1 MVHILAHGASEW
13 FIGACSIVASE
24 QGKSNSMNKPNLL
37 LITVAASFGF
47 FVTQLD
53 VTIVNVALDAIGQA
67 FAAPTAQL
75 QWVVD
80 AYILALA
87 AMLLS
92 AGAIADR
99 VGPRRAFV
107 AGLLLFGLAS
117 AACGCAPG
125 PVSLILAR
133 VAQGAAGALL
143 IPPSLALIAHAAP
156 NDGKGGDDR
165 KRASAVGWWT
175 AAGGVSIAAGP
186 VLGGLLVETL
196 GWRWVFFVN
205 LPVCVLGAILTLV
218 VAPPT
223 PAKPKVP
230 FDIPGQ
236 VLAVAAVTLLVGGL
250 IEGSHRSWSPETLIA
265 LVAGLLFAVA
275 FVLFER
281 RAQHPAMPL
290 AAFRK
295 RPAWTAVVVGSAL
308 NFTYYGMIFVLGLY
322 MLRILHWAP
331 GKAGIAFLPLTA
343 TFIVSNLLSG
353 GLVARFGARTVTTT
367 GVLIAAFGYAL
378 TARLGA
384 DSGMLEMLPGFAL
397 IPGGMGLAIPAV
409 TSGLLA
415 SVDRHDAGAASG
427 TLNACRQVGG
437 AAGVAIC
444 GALASV
450 EIVSGL
456 RISGL
461 LAALLL
467 VAAAVLAARGMAVR
481 VQRSA

>member
-1 MVHILAHGASEW
+1 MA
-13 FIGACSIVASE
+13 ACSIAATDR
-24 QGKSNSMNKPNLL
+24 GKSRTMSNSLAPSGRLP
-37 LITVAASFGF
+37 LITAAASFGF

-67 FAAPTAQL
+67 FDAPTAQL

-92 AGAIADR
+92 AGAIGDR

-107 AGLLLFGLAS
+107 LGLVLFGLTS
-117 AACGCAPG
+117 AACGFAASPLM
-125 PVSLILAR
+125 LILAR

-143 IPPSLALIAHAAP
+143 IPPSLALIAHAAH
-156 NDGKGGDDR
+156 GDDR

-205 LPVCVLGAILTLV
+205 LPVCAIGAVLTLL

-230 FDIPGQ
+230 FDVPGQ
-236 VLAVAAVTLLVGGL
+236 ALAVAAVSLLVGGL
-250 IEGSHRSWSPETLIA
+250 IEGGHRGWGGAPLLA
-265 LVAGLLFAVA
+265 LVAGVVLAA
-275 FVLFER
+275 GFVLVER
-281 RAQHPAMPL
+281 RAAHPAMPL
-290 AAFRK
+290 SAFRK

-308 NFTYYGMIFVLGLY
+308 NFTYYGLIFVLGLF
-322 MLRILHWAP
+322 MLRALHWAP
-331 GKAGIAFLPLTA
+331 AKAGLAFLPLTA

-353 GLVARFGARTVTTT
+353 DLVARFGARTVTTG
-367 GVLIAAFGYAL
+367 GVLLAALGYGL

-384 DSGMLEMLPGFAL
+384 GSGMLEMLPGFAL
-397 IPGGMGLAIPAV
+397 IPGGMGLAIPAL

-427 TLNACRQVGG
+427 ALNACRQVGG
-437 AAGVAIC
+437 AAGVAIF
-444 GALASV
+444 GALAGTDV
-450 EIVSGL
+450 TAGL
-456 RISGL
+456 RASGI
-461 LAALLL
+461 
-467 VAAAVLAARGMAVR
+467 AAAVLLVGAAVVAGLPVR
-481 VQRSA
+481 K

>member
-1 MVHILAHGASEW
+1 M
-13 FIGACSIVASE
+13 
-24 QGKSNSMNKPNLL
+24 NSSRLPW
-37 LITVAASFGF
+37 ITAAASFGF

-67 FAAPTAQL
+67 FDAPTAQL

-92 AGAIADR
+92 AGAIGDR

-107 AGLLLFGLAS
+107 AGLVLFGLTS
-117 AACGCAPG
+117 AACGFATSPLM
-125 PVSLILAR
+125 LILAR
-133 VAQGAAGALL
+133 VAQGGAGALL
-143 IPPSLALIAHAAP
+143 IPPSLALIAHAAH
-156 NDGKGGDDR
+156 GDDR

-205 LPVCVLGAILTLV
+205 LPVCAIGAVLTLL

-230 FDIPGQ
+230 FDVPGQ
-236 VLAVAAVTLLVGGL
+236 ALAVSAVSLLIGGL
-250 IEGSHRSWSPETLIA
+250 IEGGPKSSHGGGWDGAPLLA
-265 LVAGLLFAVA
+265 LVAGLVLAVA

-281 RAQHPAMPL
+281 RAEHPAMPL
-290 AAFRK
+290 SAFRK

-308 NFTYYGMIFVLGLY
+308 NFTYYGLIFVLGLF
-322 MLRILHWAP
+322 MLRALHWAP
-331 GKAGIAFLPLTA
+331 AKAGLAFLPLTA

-353 GLVARFGARTVTTT
+353 GLVARFGARKVTTL
-367 GVLIAAFGYAL
+367 GVLLAAMGYAL

-384 DSGMLEMLPGFAL
+384 GSGMIEMLPGFAL
-397 IPGGMGLAIPAV
+397 IPGGMGLAIPAL

-415 SVDRHDAGAASG
+415 SVDRHEAGAASG
-427 TLNACRQVGG
+427 ALNACRQVGG
-437 AAGVAIC
+437 AAGVAIF
-444 GALASV
+444 GALAGTDV
-450 EIVSGL
+450 TAGLRVSGL
-456 RISGL
+456 S
-461 LAALLL
+461 
-467 VAAAVLAARGMAVR
+467 AAVLLVGSAVVLVLPIR
-481 VQRSA
+481 SQR

>member
-1 MVHILAHGASEW
+1 MTHPRLVW
-13 FIGACSIVASE
+13 
-24 QGKSNSMNKPNLL
+24 
-37 LITVAASFGF
+37 ITAAASFGF

-53 VTIVNVALDAIGQA
+53 VTIVNVALDAIGDA
-67 FAAPTAQL
+67 LRAPTAQL

-92 AGAIADR
+92 AGAIGDR

-107 AGLLLFGLAS
+107 AGLVLFGLTS
-117 AACGCAPG
+117 AACGFAG
-125 PVSLILAR
+125 TALTLILAR

-143 IPPSLALIAHAAP
+143 IPPSLALIAHAAH
-156 NDGKGGDDR
+156 GDD
-165 KRASAVGWWT
+165 KARAAAVGWWT
-175 AAGGVSIAAGP
+175 AAGGVSIALGP

-205 LPVCVLGAILTLV
+205 LPVCLLGAVLTLA
-218 VAPPT
+218 VAPAT
-223 PAKPKVP
+223 PPKPKVP

-236 VLAVAAVTLLVGGL
+236 ALAVAAVTLLVGGL
-250 IEGSHRSWSPETLIA
+250 IEGGHRGWSPVTLAA
-265 LVAGLLFAVA
+265 LGAGLLLALA

-281 RAQHPAMPL
+281 RARHPAMPL
-290 AAFRK
+290 GAFRK

-322 MLRILHWAP
+322 MLRTLHWAP
-331 GKAGIAFLPLTA
+331 ARAGIAFLPLTA

-353 GLVARFGARTVTTT
+353 GLVARFGARAVTTG
-367 GVLIAAFGYAL
+367 GVLVAACGYAL

-384 DSGMLEMLPGFAL
+384 GSGLMEMIPGFAL
-397 IPGGMGLAIPAV
+397 IPGGMGVAIPAL

-415 SVDRHDAGAASG
+415 SVDRHEAGAASG

-437 AAGVAIC
+437 AAGVAIF
-444 GALASV
+444 GALAGAD
-450 EIVSGL
+450 IVWGLNASGMV
-456 RISGL
+456 
-461 LAALLL
+461 AAVLL
-467 VAAAVLAARGMAVR
+467 VAASLLTVRLQRAA
-481 VQRSA
+481 

>member
-1 MVHILAHGASEW
+1 MTRTMSTAS
-13 FIGACSIVASE
+13 SSASRL
-24 QGKSNSMNKPNLL
+24 P
-37 LITVAASFGF
+37 LITAAASFGF

-67 FAAPTAQL
+67 FHAPTAQL

-92 AGAIADR
+92 AGAVGDR
-99 VGPRRAFV
+99 VGPKRAFM
-107 AGLLLFGLAS
+107 AGLILFGLAS
-117 AACGCAPG
+117 AACGFAVSPL
-125 PVSLILAR
+125 SLIVAR
-133 VAQGAAGALL
+133 AAQGAAGALL
-143 IPPSLALIAHAAP
+143 IPPSLALIAHAAH
-156 NDGKGGDDR
+156 GDDR
-165 KRASAVGWWT
+165 KRAAAVGWWT

-205 LPVCVLGAILTLV
+205 LPVCLVGAILTQL
-218 VAPPT
+218 VAPAT
-223 PAKPKVP
+223 PPKPRVP

-236 VLAVAAVTLLVGGL
+236 ALAVSAVGLLVGGL
-250 IEGSHRSWSPETLIA
+250 IEGGHRSWSAAPLAA
-265 LVAGLLFAVA
+265 LVAGVMLAVA
-275 FVLFER
+275 FVQFER
-281 RAQHPAMPL
+281 RAKHPAMPL
-290 AAFRK
+290 AAFRR

-322 MLRILHWAP
+322 MLRVLHWSP
-331 GKAGIAFLPLTA
+331 SRAGLAFLPLTA

-353 GLVARFGARTVTTT
+353 GLVARFGARTVTTV
-367 GVLIAAFGYAL
+367 GVLIAACGYAL

-384 DSGMLEMLPGFAL
+384 SSGLLDMLPGFAL
-397 IPGGMGLAIPAV
+397 IPGGMGLAVPAL

-437 AAGVAIC
+437 AAGVAIF
-444 GALASV
+444 GALAAGEGQAV
-450 EIVSGL
+450 VAGL
-456 RISGL
+456 GISGL
-461 LAALLL
+461 VSAALL
-467 VAAAVLAARGMAVR
+467 VAAAILASR
-481 VQRSA
+481 VQRAP

>member
-1 MVHILAHGASEW
+1 MSTPSSRLTW
-13 FIGACSIVASE
+13 
-24 QGKSNSMNKPNLL
+24 
-37 LITVAASFGF
+37 ITAAASFGF

-53 VTIVNVALDAIGQA
+53 VTIVNVALDAIGRA
-67 FAAPTAQL
+67 FDAPTAQL

-80 AYILALA
+80 AYVLALA

-92 AGAIADR
+92 AGAIGDR

-107 AGLLLFGLAS
+107 AGLVLFGLAS
-117 AACGCAPG
+117 AACGFAASPAA
-125 PVSLILAR
+125 LILAR

-143 IPPSLALIAHAAP
+143 IPPSLALIAHAAH
-156 NDGKGGDDR
+156 GDDKR
-165 KRASAVGWWT
+165 RASAVGWWT

-205 LPVCVLGAILTLV
+205 LPVCAVGAVMVLL

-223 PAKPKVP
+223 PAKPRVP

-236 VLAVAAVTLLVGGL
+236 ALAVASVTLLVGGL
-250 IEGSHRSWSPETLIA
+250 IEGGHRGWTGAPLGA
-265 LVAGLLFAVA
+265 LLAGLALACA

-295 RPAWTAVVVGSAL
+295 RPVWTAVAVGSAL

-322 MLRILHWAP
+322 MLRGLHWSP
-331 GKAGIAFLPLTA
+331 SRAGLAFLPLTA

-353 GLVARFGARTVTTT
+353 GLVARFGARTPTAG
-367 GVLIAAFGYAL
+367 GVLVAACGYAL
-378 TARLGA
+378 TARLDAG
-384 DSGMLEMLPGFAL
+384 SGLLEMLPGFAL
-397 IPGGMGLAIPAV
+397 IPGGMGLAIPAL

-415 SVDRHDAGAASG
+415 SVDRHEAGAASG

-437 AAGVAIC
+437 AAGVAIF
-444 GALASV
+444 GALAGAG
-450 EIVSGL
+450 IVTGL
-456 RISGL
+456 RMSG
-461 LAALLL
+461 
-467 VAAAVLAARGMAVR
+467 VTAAVLLVGAAIILLLPLREKV
-481 VQRSA
+481 SA

>member
-1 MVHILAHGASEW
+1 MSRAM
-13 FIGACSIVASE
+13 
-24 QGKSNSMNKPNLL
+24 SNARLP
-37 LITVAASFGF
+37 LITAAASFGF

-53 VTIVNVALDAIGQA
+53 VTIVNVALDAIGAA
-67 FAAPTAQL
+67 FHAPTAQL

-92 AGAIADR
+92 AGAIGDR

-107 AGLLLFGLAS
+107 AGLVLFGLTS
-117 AACGCAPG
+117 AACGFAMSPLA
-125 PVSLILAR
+125 LILAR
-133 VAQGAAGALL
+133 AAQGAAGALL

-156 NDGKGGDDR
+156 NDGKEGDAS

-175 AAGGVSIAAGP
+175 AAGGVSIALGP

-205 LPVCVLGAILTLV
+205 LPVCALGAVLTLA
-218 VAPPT
+218 VAPEA

-236 VLAVAAVTLLVGGL
+236 ALAVAAVSLLVGGL
-250 IEGSHRSWSPETLIA
+250 IEGGPKSSLGGGWSGAPLLA
-265 LVAGLLFAVA
+265 LVAGVLMAVA

-281 RAQHPAMPL
+281 RAAHPAMPL
-290 AAFRK
+290 SVFRK

-308 NFTYYGMIFVLGLY
+308 NFTYYGLIFVLGLY
-322 MLRILHWAP
+322 MLRALHWAP
-331 GKAGIAFLPLTA
+331 AKAGLAFLPLTA

-353 GLVARFGARTVTTT
+353 GLVARFGARTVTTG
-367 GVLIAAFGYAL
+367 GVLLAACGYAL

-384 DSGMLEMLPGFAL
+384 GSQMIEMLPGFAL
-397 IPGGMGLAIPAV
+397 IPGGMGLAIPAL

-415 SVDRHDAGAASG
+415 SVDKHDAGAASG
-427 TLNACRQVGG
+427 ALNACRQVGG
-437 AAGVAIC
+437 AAGVAIF
-444 GALASV
+444 GALAGTDV
-450 EIVSGL
+450 VTGLHVSGL
-456 RISGL
+456 S
-461 LAALLL
+461 
-467 VAAAVLAARGMAVR
+467 AAVLLVGAAVILLLPLWEKVA
-481 VQRSA
+481 A

>member
-1 MVHILAHGASEW
+1 MRKLPLI
-13 FIGACSIVASE
+13 
-24 QGKSNSMNKPNLL
+24 PNLSW
-37 LITVAASFGF
+37 ITAAASFGF

-53 VTIVNVALDAIGQA
+53 VTIVNVALDAIGKA
-67 FAAPTAQL
+67 FDAPTAQL

-107 AGLLLFGLAS
+107 TGLLLFGIAS
-117 AACGCAPG
+117 AACGLATTPLM
-125 PVSLILAR
+125 LILAR

-143 IPPSLALIAHAAP
+143 IPPSLALIAHAAH
-156 NDGKGGDDR
+156 GDDR

-186 VLGGLLVETL
+186 VLGGLLVEAL
-196 GWRWVFFVN
+196 DWRWVFFVN
-205 LPVCVLGAILTLV
+205 LPVCAAGAVLTLV
-218 VAPPT
+218 VTPEAPK
-223 PAKPKVP
+223 KPRVP

-236 VLAVAAVTLLVGGL
+236 ALAVAAVTLLVGGL
-250 IEGSHRSWSPETLIA
+250 IEGGHRGWSGWRLLA
-265 LVAGLLFAVA
+265 LVAGVILAAA

-281 RAQHPAMPL
+281 RAAHPVMPL
-290 AAFRK
+290 AAFRQ

-308 NFTYYGMIFVLGLY
+308 NFTYYGLIFVLGLY
-322 MLRILHWAP
+322 MLRALHWTP
-331 GKAGIAFLPLTA
+331 GQAGLAFLPLTA
-343 TFIVSNLLSG
+343 TFIVSNLISG
-353 GLVARFGARTVTTT
+353 SLVAKFGARAVTTG
-367 GVLIAAFGYAL
+367 GVLLAACGYAL

-384 DSGMLEMLPGFAL
+384 GSSLWDMVPGFAL
-397 IPGGMGLAIPAV
+397 IPGGMGLAIPAL

-437 AAGVAIC
+437 AAGVAIF
-444 GALASV
+444 GALAGADAV
-450 EIVSGL
+450 MGLRVSGL
-456 RISGL
+456 S
-461 LAALLL
+461 AAVLL
-467 VAAAVLAARGMAVR
+467 VAAAAVAGWPLKARP
-481 VQRSA
+481 

>member
-1 MVHILAHGASEW
+1 
-13 FIGACSIVASE
+13 
-24 QGKSNSMNKPNLL
+24 MNKPNLP

-53 VTIVNVALDAIGQA
+53 VTIVNVALDAIGRA
-67 FAAPTAQL
+67 FDAPTAQL

-92 AGAIADR
+92 AGAIGDR
-99 VGPRRAFV
+99 IGPRRAFV
-107 AGLLLFGLAS
+107 AGLVLFGLTS
-117 AACGCAPG
+117 AACGFAGSPLA
-125 PVSLILAR
+125 LILAR
-133 VAQGAAGALL
+133 AAQGAAGALL
-143 IPPSLALIAHAAP
+143 IPPSLALIAHAAH
-156 NDGKGGDDR
+156 GDDR

-205 LPVCVLGAILTLV
+205 LPVCALGAILTLLV
-218 VAPPT
+218 VPPT
-223 PAKPKVP
+223 QAKPKVP

-236 VLAVAAVTLLVGGL
+236 ALAVAAVTLVVGGL
-250 IEGSHRSWSPETLIA
+250 IEGAHRSWSLGTLTA
-265 LVAGLLFAVA
+265 LAAGLVLAVA

-281 RAQHPAMPL
+281 RTAHPAMPL
-290 AAFRK
+290 DAFKR

-308 NFTYYGMIFVLGLY
+308 NFAYYGMIFVLSLY
-322 MLRILHWAP
+322 MLRVLNWTP

-353 GLVARFGARTVTTT
+353 GLVARFGARAVTTA
-367 GVLIAAFGYAL
+367 GVLIAASGYGL
-378 TARLGA
+378 TARLGVG
-384 DSGMLEMLPGFAL
+384 SELLEMIPGFAL
-397 IPGGMGLAIPAV
+397 IPAGMGLAVPAL

-427 TLNACRQVGG
+427 ALNACRQAAG

-444 GALASV
+444 GAVAGV
-450 EIVSGL
+450 DVMT
-456 RISGL
+456 GL
-461 LAALLL
+461 LASGFGMAALL
-467 VAAAVLAARGMAVR
+467 VGMAGV
-481 VQRSA
+481 VLLPSRSQEQYK

>member
-1 MVHILAHGASEW
+1 MSTPSSRLTW
-13 FIGACSIVASE
+13 
-24 QGKSNSMNKPNLL
+24 
-37 LITVAASFGF
+37 ITAAASFGF

-53 VTIVNVALDAIGQA
+53 VTIVNVALDAVGKA
-67 FAAPTAQL
+67 LNAPTAQL

-92 AGAIADR
+92 AGAIGDR
-99 VGPRRAFV
+99 AGPRRAFV
-107 AGLLLFGLAS
+107 AGLVLFGLTS
-117 AACGCAPG
+117 AVCGFATSPLML
-125 PVSLILAR
+125 VLAR

-143 IPPSLALIAHAAP
+143 IPPSLALIAHAAH
-156 NDGKGGDDR
+156 GDDR

-175 AAGGVSIAAGP
+175 AAGGVSIAVGP

-205 LPVCVLGAILTLV
+205 LPVCAAGAVLTLL

-230 FDIPGQ
+230 FDVPGQ
-236 VLAVAAVTLLVGGL
+236 ALAVAAVTLLVGGL
-250 IEGSHRSWSPETLIA
+250 IEGGHRGWGGIPLLALGAGVTL
-265 LVAGLLFAVA
+265 AVA

-281 RAQHPAMPL
+281 RARHPAMPL

-308 NFTYYGMIFVLGLY
+308 NFTYYGLIFVLGLY
-322 MLRILHWAP
+322 MLRVLHWPP
-331 GKAGIAFLPLTA
+331 GKAGLAFLPLTG

-353 GLVARFGARTVTTT
+353 RLVARLGARALTAG
-367 GVLIAAFGYAL
+367 GVLVAACGYAL
-378 TARLGA
+378 TARLDAG
-384 DSGMLEMLPGFAL
+384 SGFLDMLPGFAL
-397 IPGGMGLAIPAV
+397 IPGGMGLAIPAL

-415 SVDRHDAGAASG
+415 SVDRHEAGAASG

-437 AAGVAIC
+437 AAGVAIF
-444 GALASV
+444 GALAGAG
-450 EIVSGL
+450 IVTGL
-456 RISGL
+456 RASG
-461 LAALLL
+461 
-467 VAAAVLAARGMAVR
+467 VTAAVLLAGAAAIAGWPRRGT
-481 VQRSA
+481 